1 MVINDFRADDQL
13 RSQVASALPEYTIEW
28 KGGRSATLRR
38 IRESECD
45 CCRCCDSYYWFR
57 LDISNDG
64 IMTVVNVS
72 SDGGW
77 QHEKEYEVSQE
88 MARVTGLISQIGAR
102 WQQRKLLLAAPG
114 QQELLNQMSRQA
126 TALACQA
133 TAPEQQQLPA
143 QTSHRATAP
152 EQHQMIAPVPLVA
165 DELRKL
171 AALKEQGILTQAEFD
186 VQKSHLLLT
195 SRMSPRAPLLQ

>member
-38 IRESECD
+38 ERESECD
-45 CCRCCDSYYWFR
+45 CCCCCDSYYWFR

-64 IMTVVNVS
+64 IMTVVNICRGN
-72 SDGGW
+72 D
-77 QHEKEYEVSQE
+77 EKEYEVSQE

-114 QQELLNQMSRQA
+114 QQELLNRMSRQA
-126 TALACQA
+126 TALPCQA

-165 DELRKL
+165 DELQKL